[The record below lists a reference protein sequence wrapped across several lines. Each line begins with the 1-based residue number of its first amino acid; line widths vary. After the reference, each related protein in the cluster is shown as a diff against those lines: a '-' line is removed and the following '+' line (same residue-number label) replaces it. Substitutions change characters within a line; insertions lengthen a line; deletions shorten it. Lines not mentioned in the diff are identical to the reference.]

1 MRLILRRVWQRPFVL
16 EHLAEITAI
25 DPAIAGRTS
34 DEMVGL
40 VLRGIA
46 AELTDVLAARD
57 HGIALRSSCAS

>member
-1 MRLILRRVWQRPFVL
+1 ML

-25 DPAIAGRTS
+25 DPAIAGRTP

-40 VLRGIA
+40 GGIA

>member
-1 MRLILRRVWQRPFVL
+1 ML

-25 DPAIAGRTS
+25 DPAIAGRTP
-34 DEMVGL
+34 DKMVGL
-40 VLRGIA
+40 GGIA

>member
-1 MRLILRRVWQRPFVL
+1 ML